1 MLHEWSEQ
9 VARVHVAKLGG
20 KLTTLSWDQAEYIGV
35 RPVGPYKC
43 DDYGIRTT
51 AAHHNSN
58 HNINN

>member
-43 DDYGIRTT
+43 DDYRY
-51 AAHHNSN
+51 
-58 HNINN
+58 